1 MTREQIDLEEIQE
14 NCEPMEVSMKTH
26 SISAT
31 AGFAHQTRF
40 VLVNDRVPRT
50 GGKCALCGNIIEK
63 GYVRDARTLLIYCD
77 TQCLPGRSE
86 LTTPIINDCGRKV
99 S

>member
-1 MTREQIDLEEIQE
+1 MTRDQIDLEEIEE

-26 SISAT
+26 PIFAT
-31 AGFAHQTRF
+31 AGFTHQTRF
-40 VLVNDRVPRT
+40 VLVNDRVPRI

-63 GYVRDARTLLIYCD
+63 GYVRDARTRLIYCD
-77 TQCLPGRSE
+77 MQCLPERSE
-86 LTTPIINDCGRKV
+86 LTTAIINDCGRKV